1 MNFRQL
7 RRPEVSI
14 NLTPL
19 IDVVFLLLI
28 FFMVSTSF
36 SELTQLVVD
45 LPEAEGA
52 PASTD
57 TTLLLVVDVEGNM
70 TLDGAPVP
78 NDARGLSEALRQ
90 RLSGNTDIPVQK
102 KTNSPQHRN
111 RARPGS
117 ALADARST
125 IKMAIQSSQ
134 HQATARDPDFNQTV
148 TFCRRSLVKNEPQQ
162 TMITS

>member
-52 PASTD
+52 PASTN

-90 RLSGNTDIPVQK
+90 LLSGNTDIPV
-102 KTNSPQHRN
+102 TLS
-111 RARPGS
+111 
-117 ALADARST
+117 ADAMTPHQYVVTAIDVAAQLNITRLT
-125 IKMAIQSSQ
+125 I
-134 HQATARDPDFNQTV
+134 AT
-148 TFCRRSLVKNEPQQ
+148 KNPR
-162 TMITS
+162 

>member
-45 LPEAEGA
+45 LPEAEGM
-52 PASTD
+52 PASAEAAM
-57 TTLLLVVDVEGNM
+57 LLSIDATGNM
-70 TLDGAPVP
+70 ALNGAPVP
-78 NDARGLSEALRQ
+78 NDTLGLSAAMRDYLR
-90 RLSGNTDIPVQK
+90 GNTDIPV
-102 KTNSPQHRN
+102 TLS
-111 RARPGS
+111 
-117 ALADARST
+117 ADAMTPHQFVVTAIDVAAQLNLERLT
-125 IKMAIQSSQ
+125 I
-134 HQATARDPDFNQTV
+134 ATENSR
-148 TFCRRSLVKNEPQQ
+148 
-162 TMITS
+162 

>member
-52 PASTD
+52 LASAD
-57 TTLLLVVDVEGNM
+57 TAVLLVVDVAGNM
-70 TLDGAPVP
+70 TLDGKPVP
-78 NDARGLSEALRQ
+78 NDARGLSAAMGQ
-90 RLSGNTDIPVQK
+90 RLSGNTDIPV
-102 KTNSPQHRN
+102 TLS
-111 RARPGS
+111 
-117 ALADARST
+117 ADAMT
-125 IKMAIQSSQ
+125 P
-134 HQATARDPDFNQTV
+134 HQYVVTAMDVVAQLNITRLSIATENTR
-148 TFCRRSLVKNEPQQ
+148 
-162 TMITS
+162 

>member
-45 LPEAEGA
+45 LPEAEGS
-52 PASTD
+52 PATAD
-57 TTLLLVVDVEGNM
+57 DALLLTVDAVGNM
-70 TLDGAPVP
+70 TLNGESVP
-78 NDARGLSEALRQ
+78 NDARGLSAALRQ
-90 RLSGNTDIPVQK
+90 QLSGNTDIPV
-102 KTNSPQHRN
+102 TLS
-111 RARPGS
+111 
-117 ALADARST
+117 ADAMT
-125 IKMAIQSSQ
+125 
-134 HQATARDPDFNQTV
+134 
-148 TFCRRSLVKNEPQQ
+148 PQQ
-162 TMITS
+162 YVVTAMDVAAQLNITRLTIATENTR

>member
-45 LPEAEGA
+45 LPQAEGA
-52 PASTD
+52 PASTN

-90 RLSGNTDIPVQK
+90 RLSGNTDIPV
-102 KTNSPQHRN
+102 TLS
-111 RARPGS
+111 
-117 ALADARST
+117 ADAMTPHQYVVTAMEVAAQLNITRLT
-125 IKMAIQSSQ
+125 IAVEN
-134 HQATARDPDFNQTV
+134 TR
-148 TFCRRSLVKNEPQQ
+148 
-162 TMITS
+162 

>member
-45 LPEAEGA
+45 LPEAEGS
-52 PASTD
+52 PATTD
-57 TTLLLVVDVEGNM
+57 KSLILTVDVVGNM
-70 TLDGAPVP
+70 TLNGESVP
-78 NDARGLSEALRQ
+78 NDTRGLSLALRQ
-90 RLSGNTDIPVQK
+90 QLSGNTDIPV
-102 KTNSPQHRN
+102 TLS
-111 RARPGS
+111 
-117 ALADARST
+117 ADAMTPHQYVVTAMDVAAQLNITRLT
-125 IKMAIQSSQ
+125 I
-134 HQATARDPDFNQTV
+134 ATENTR
-148 TFCRRSLVKNEPQQ
+148 
-162 TMITS
+162 

>member
-45 LPEAEGA
+45 LPEAEGT
-52 PASTD
+52 PATTD
-57 TTLLLVVDVEGNM
+57 STLLLVVDTAGNM
-70 TLDGAPVP
+70 MLNGEFVP
-78 NDARGLSEALRQ
+78 NDARGLSAALRKQ
-90 RLSGNTDIPVQK
+90 LSGNTDIPV
-102 KTNSPQHRN
+102 TLS
-111 RARPGS
+111 
-117 ALADARST
+117 ADAMTPHQYVVTAMDVAAQLNITRLT
-125 IKMAIQSSQ
+125 I
-134 HQATARDPDFNQTV
+134 ATENAR
-148 TFCRRSLVKNEPQQ
+148 
-162 TMITS
+162 

>member
-70 TLDGAPVP
+70 TLDGAPAP

-90 RLSGNTDIPVQK
+90 RLSGNTDIPV
-102 KTNSPQHRN
+102 TLS
-111 RARPGS
+111 
-117 ALADARST
+117 ADAMTPHQYVVTAIDVAAQLNITRLT
-125 IKMAIQSSQ
+125 I
-134 HQATARDPDFNQTV
+134 ATENTR
-148 TFCRRSLVKNEPQQ
+148 
-162 TMITS
+162 

>member
-36 SELTQLVVD
+36 SELTQLVVE

-52 PASTD
+52 PATND
-57 TTLLLVVDVEGNM
+57 EALLLNVDVSGNM
-70 TLDGAPVP
+70 TLNGESVP
-78 NDARGLSEALRQ
+78 NDARGLLLALRQ
-90 RLSGNTDIPVQK
+90 QLSGNTDIPV
-102 KTNSPQHRN
+102 TLS
-111 RARPGS
+111 
-117 ALADARST
+117 ADAMTPHQYVVTAMDVAAQLNITRLT
-125 IKMAIQSSQ
+125 I
-134 HQATARDPDFNQTV
+134 ATENTR
-148 TFCRRSLVKNEPQQ
+148 
-162 TMITS
+162 

>member
-45 LPEAEGA
+45 LPEAEGS
-52 PASTD
+52 PATTD
-57 TTLLLVVDVEGNM
+57 EALILTVDVAGNM
-70 TLDGAPVP
+70 TLNGESVP
-78 NDARGLSEALRQ
+78 NDTRGLSLALRQ
-90 RLSGNTDIPVQK
+90 HLSGNTDIPV
-102 KTNSPQHRN
+102 TLS
-111 RARPGS
+111 
-117 ALADARST
+117 ADAMTPHQYVVTAMDVAAQLNITRLT
-125 IKMAIQSSQ
+125 I
-134 HQATARDPDFNQTV
+134 ATENTR
-148 TFCRRSLVKNEPQQ
+148 
-162 TMITS
+162 

>member
-45 LPEAEGA
+45 LPESKGA
-52 PASTD
+52 PASAD
-57 TTLLLVVDVEGNM
+57 TAVLLVVDVAGNM
-70 TLDGAPVP
+70 TLDGEPVP
-78 NDARGLSEALRQ
+78 NDARGLLAAMGQ
-90 RLSGNTDIPVQK
+90 RLSGNTDIPLTLSANAMTPHQYVVTAMDVAAQLNI
-102 KTNSPQHRN
+102 TRLSIATEN
-111 RARPGS
+111 AR
-117 ALADARST
+117 
-125 IKMAIQSSQ
+125 
-134 HQATARDPDFNQTV
+134 
-148 TFCRRSLVKNEPQQ
+148 
-162 TMITS
+162 

>member
-52 PASTD
+52 PASTN
-57 TTLLLVVDVEGNM
+57 TKLLLVVDVEGNM

-78 NDARGLSEALRQ
+78 NDARGLSEALHQ
-90 RLSGNTDIPVQK
+90 RLSGNTDIPV
-102 KTNSPQHRN
+102 TLS
-111 RARPGS
+111 
-117 ALADARST
+117 ADAMTPHHYVVTAIDVAAQLNITRLT
-125 IKMAIQSSQ
+125 I
-134 HQATARDPDFNQTV
+134 ATENTR
-148 TFCRRSLVKNEPQQ
+148 
-162 TMITS
+162 

>member
-45 LPEAEGA
+45 LPEAEGS
-52 PASTD
+52 PASAD
-57 TTLLLVVDVEGNM
+57 DALLLTVDAVGNM
-70 TLDGAPVP
+70 TLNGESVP
-78 NDARGLSEALRQ
+78 NDARGLSAALRQ
-90 RLSGNTDIPVQK
+90 QLSGNTDIPV
-102 KTNSPQHRN
+102 TLS
-111 RARPGS
+111 
-117 ALADARST
+117 ADAMTPHQYVVTAMDVSAQLNLTRLT
-125 IKMAIQSSQ
+125 I
-134 HQATARDPDFNQTV
+134 ATESPR
-148 TFCRRSLVKNEPQQ
+148 
-162 TMITS
+162 

>member
-45 LPEAEGA
+45 LPQAEGA
-52 PASTD
+52 PASTN
-57 TTLLLVVDVEGNM
+57 TTLLLVVEVEGNM

-78 NDARGLSEALRQ
+78 NDARGLSEAFRQ
-90 RLSGNTDIPVQK
+90 RLSGNTDIPV
-102 KTNSPQHRN
+102 TLS
-111 RARPGS
+111 
-117 ALADARST
+117 ADAMTPHQHVVTAIDVAAQLDITRLT
-125 IKMAIQSSQ
+125 I
-134 HQATARDPDFNQTV
+134 ATENTR
-148 TFCRRSLVKNEPQQ
+148 
-162 TMITS
+162 

>member
-45 LPEAEGA
+45 LPKAEGA
-52 PASTD
+52 PASTN
-57 TTLLLVVDVEGNM
+57 TKLLLVVDVEGNM

-90 RLSGNTDIPVQK
+90 RLSGNTDIPV
-102 KTNSPQHRN
+102 TLS
-111 RARPGS
+111 
-117 ALADARST
+117 ADAMTPHQYVVTAMDVAAELNITRLT
-125 IKMAIQSSQ
+125 I
-134 HQATARDPDFNQTV
+134 ATENTR
-148 TFCRRSLVKNEPQQ
+148 
-162 TMITS
+162 

>member
-45 LPEAEGA
+45 LPEAEGV
-52 PASTD
+52 PASAD
-57 TTLLLVVDVEGNM
+57 TAVLLVVDVAGNM
-70 TLDGAPVP
+70 TLDGEPVP
-78 NDARGLSEALRQ
+78 NDARGLSAAMGQ
-90 RLSGNTDIPVQK
+90 RLSGNTDIPV
-102 KTNSPQHRN
+102 TLS
-111 RARPGS
+111 
-117 ALADARST
+117 ADAMT
-125 IKMAIQSSQ
+125 P
-134 HQATARDPDFNQTV
+134 HQYVVTAMDVVAQLNITRLSIATENTR
-148 TFCRRSLVKNEPQQ
+148 
-162 TMITS
+162 

>member
-52 PASTD
+52 PASTN

-78 NDARGLSEALRQ
+78 NDARGLSEALRR
-90 RLSGNTDIPVQK
+90 RLSGNTDIPL
-102 KTNSPQHRN
+102 
-111 RARPGS
+111 
-117 ALADARST
+117 ALSADAMTPHQYVVTAIDVAAQLNITRLT
-125 IKMAIQSSQ
+125 I
-134 HQATARDPDFNQTV
+134 ATENTR
-148 TFCRRSLVKNEPQQ
+148 
-162 TMITS
+162 

>member
-52 PASTD
+52 PASTN
-57 TTLLLVVDVEGNM
+57 TTLLLAVDVEGNM

-90 RLSGNTDIPVQK
+90 RLSGNTDIPV
-102 KTNSPQHRN
+102 TLS
-111 RARPGS
+111 
-117 ALADARST
+117 ADAMTPHQHVVTAIDVAAQLDITRLT
-125 IKMAIQSSQ
+125 I
-134 HQATARDPDFNQTV
+134 ATENTR
-148 TFCRRSLVKNEPQQ
+148 
-162 TMITS
+162 

>member
-45 LPEAEGA
+45 LPEAEGSS
-52 PASTD
+52 ASAD
-57 TTLLLVVDVEGNM
+57 NGLLLTVDAVGNM
-70 TLDGAPVP
+70 TLSGESVP
-78 NDARGLSEALRQ
+78 NDARGLSAALRQ
-90 RLSGNTDIPVQK
+90 QLSGNTDIPL
-102 KTNSPQHRN
+102 TLS
-111 RARPGS
+111 
-117 ALADARST
+117 ADAMTPHQYVVTAMDVAAQLNITRLT
-125 IKMAIQSSQ
+125 I
-134 HQATARDPDFNQTV
+134 ATENTR
-148 TFCRRSLVKNEPQQ
+148 
-162 TMITS
+162 

>member
-45 LPEAEGA
+45 LPEAEGS
-52 PASTD
+52 PATAD
-57 TTLLLVVDVEGNM
+57 NALLLTVDVAGNM
-70 TLDGAPVP
+70 TLNGEAVP
-78 NDARGLSEALRQ
+78 NDARGLSAALRQ
-90 RLSGNTDIPVQK
+90 QLSGNTDIPV
-102 KTNSPQHRN
+102 TLS
-111 RARPGS
+111 
-117 ALADARST
+117 ADAMTPHQFVVTAMDVAAQLNITRLT
-125 IKMAIQSSQ
+125 IASEN
-134 HQATARDPDFNQTV
+134 TR
-148 TFCRRSLVKNEPQQ
+148 
-162 TMITS
+162 

>member
-28 FFMVSTSF
+28 FFMVSASF

-57 TTLLLVVDVEGNM
+57 TTLLLVIDVEGNM

-90 RLSGNTDIPVQK
+90 RLSGNTDIPV
-102 KTNSPQHRN
+102 TLS
-111 RARPGS
+111 
-117 ALADARST
+117 ADAMTPHQYVVTAIDVAAQLNITRLT
-125 IKMAIQSSQ
+125 IA
-134 HQATARDPDFNQTV
+134 AENTP
-148 TFCRRSLVKNEPQQ
+148 
-162 TMITS
+162 

>member
-7 RRPEVSI
+7 HRPEVSI

-52 PASTD
+52 PTSHD
-57 TTLLLVVDVEGNM
+57 TVVLLVVDVAGNM
-70 TLDGAPVP
+70 TLDGKPVP
-78 NDARGLSEALRQ
+78 NTSRGLTTAMGE
-90 RLSGNTDIPVQK
+90 RLSGNTDIPV
-102 KTNSPQHRN
+102 TLS
-111 RARPGS
+111 
-117 ALADARST
+117 ADAMTPYKYVVTAMDVAAQLNITRLN
-125 IKMAIQSSQ
+125 I
-134 HQATARDPDFNQTV
+134 ATENTR
-148 TFCRRSLVKNEPQQ
+148 
-162 TMITS
+162 

>member
-52 PASTD
+52 PASTN

-90 RLSGNTDIPVQK
+90 RLSGNTDISV
-102 KTNSPQHRN
+102 TLS
-111 RARPGS
+111 
-117 ALADARST
+117 ADAITPHQYVVTAIDVAAQLNITRLT
-125 IKMAIQSSQ
+125 IA
-134 HQATARDPDFNQTV
+134 AENAR
-148 TFCRRSLVKNEPQQ
+148 
-162 TMITS
+162 